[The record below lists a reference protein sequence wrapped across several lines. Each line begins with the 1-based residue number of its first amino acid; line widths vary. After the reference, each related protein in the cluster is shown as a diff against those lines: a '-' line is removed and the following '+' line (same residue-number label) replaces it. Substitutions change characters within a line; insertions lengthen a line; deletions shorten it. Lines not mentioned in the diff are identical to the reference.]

1 MPLILGANSL
11 AGGGY
16 EIDNSLRFNSGSSD
30 YLSKTFGIAGNR
42 QIFTISF
49 WFKKVTTGVSNG
61 ILINGQNTGN
71 DDFSIYNNT
80 NDKIQIFSWNASS
93 EQFTLSTT
101 QVLRDVSAWY
111 HMVVACDTTQATAS
125 NRVKLYLNGSQIT
138 SFDTANYPSLNANL
152 NYNTTDP
159 YWIGRSYGS
168 TYNNKYLSEFYSIDG
183 QALDPTSFG
192 EFDEDSGIWKPIAY
206 TGTYGT
212 NGFFLEFKDSSALG
226 DDTSGNSNDFTVNN
240 LTSADQ
246 TTDTPTNNFATLNP
260 LGFAGTIP
268 TFSQGNLNVVC
279 GSGVSLYSVSTIGV
293 SSGKWYVEGEIEEA
307 TPDGGLYYID
317 FGFADRA
324 DSAGTSLYVTNPGR
338 FFFHS
343 SWNGS
348 INYRTNGS
356 NTVLLTSLA
365 TFVPGDFFQL
375 YLDMDNELMYWGK
388 NGSLLNSTGVS
399 FNGKESLTGEY
410 FFAFGDQ
417 FTSGTNEYAVNFGQG
432 SIDGVGV
439 SAYQDVNG
447 FGSFKYNPTVTTD
460 EGSKDFLA
468 LCTKNLAE
476 YG

>member
-11 AGGGY
+11 TGGGY
-16 EIDNSLRFNSGSSD
+16 EVDNSLRFNSGSSD

-192 EFDEDSGIWKPIAY
+192 EFDEDSGIWKSIAY

-226 DDTSGNSNDFTVNN
+226 DDTSGEGNDFTVNN
-240 LTSADQ
+240 LTSIDQ

-260 LGFAGTIP
+260 LNYTSSAVTY
-268 TFSQGNLNVVC
+268 TQGNLLADFPAAWIA
-279 GSGVSLYSVSTIGV
+279 SLGNFGV
-293 SSGKWYVEGEIEEA
+293 SSGKWFWEAKVISGNNNNLFYGVGVENIDLDS
-307 TPDGGLYYID
+307 TPYTQTGVICQLINGDRYID
-317 FGFADRA
+317 GSYTG
-324 DSAGTSLYVTNPGR
+324 SAAETL
-338 FFFHS
+338 
-343 SWNGS
+343 
-348 INYRTNGS
+348 TNGDILGVALDLDS
-356 NTVLLTSLA
+356 GTKTVKFYKNGTLLTSSSTINL
-365 TFVPGDFFQL
+365 TSNFNNVFVFP
-375 YLDMDNELMYWGK
+375 
-388 NGSLLNSTGVS
+388 
-399 FNGKESLTGEY
+399 
-410 FFAFGDQ
+410 FFAGN
-417 FTSGTNEYAVNFGQG
+417 SGSANSDWEVNFGNPPFAITTG
-432 SIDGVGV
+432 NED
-439 SAYQDVNG
+439 ANG
-447 FGSFKYNPTVTTD
+447 YGNFEYEVPPGYY
-460 EGSKDFLA
+460 A
-468 LCTKNLAE
+468 LNTKNLAE

>member
-11 AGGGY
+11 TGGY
-16 EIDNSLRFNSGSSD
+16 EVDNSLRFNSGSSD

-192 EFDEDSGIWKPIAY
+192 EFDSDTGIWKPIAY

-226 DDTSGNSNDFTVNN
+226 DDTSGEGNDFTVNN
-240 LTSADQ
+240 LTSIDQ

-260 LGFAGTIP
+260 LNYTSSAVTY
-268 TFSQGNLNVVC
+268 TQGNLLADFPAAWIA
-279 GSGVSLYSVSTIGV
+279 SLGNFGV
-293 SSGKWYVEGEIEEA
+293 SSGKWFWEAKVISGNNNNLFYGVGVENIDLDS
-307 TPDGGLYYID
+307 TPYTQTGVICQLINGDRYID
-317 FGFADRA
+317 GSYTG
-324 DSAGTSLYVTNPGR
+324 SAAETL
-338 FFFHS
+338 
-343 SWNGS
+343 
-348 INYRTNGS
+348 TNGDILGVALDLDS
-356 NTVLLTSLA
+356 GTKTVKFYKNGTLLTSSSTINL
-365 TFVPGDFFQL
+365 TSNFNNVFVFP
-375 YLDMDNELMYWGK
+375 
-388 NGSLLNSTGVS
+388 
-399 FNGKESLTGEY
+399 
-410 FFAFGDQ
+410 FFAGN
-417 FTSGTNEYAVNFGQG
+417 SGSANSDWEVNFGNPPFAITTG
-432 SIDGVGV
+432 NED
-439 SAYQDVNG
+439 ANG
-447 FGSFKYNPTVTTD
+447 YGNFEYEVPPGYY
-460 EGSKDFLA
+460 A
-468 LCTKNLAE
+468 LNTKNLAE

>member
-11 AGGGY
+11 TGGY
-16 EIDNSLRFNSGSSD
+16 EVDNSLRFNSGSSD

-192 EFDEDSGIWKPIAY
+192 EFDEDSGIWKSIAY

-226 DDTSGNSNDFTVNN
+226 DDTSGEGNDFTVNN
-240 LTSADQ
+240 LTSIDQ

-260 LGFAGTIP
+260 LNYTSSAVTY
-268 TFSQGNLNVVC
+268 TQGNLLADFPAAWIA
-279 GSGVSLYSVSTIGV
+279 SLGNFGV
-293 SSGKWYVEGEIEEA
+293 SSGKWFWEAKVISGNNNNLFYGVGVENIDLDS
-307 TPDGGLYYID
+307 TPYTQTGVICQLINGDRYID
-317 FGFADRA
+317 GSYTG
-324 DSAGTSLYVTNPGR
+324 SAAETL
-338 FFFHS
+338 
-343 SWNGS
+343 
-348 INYRTNGS
+348 TNGDILGVALDLDS
-356 NTVLLTSLA
+356 GTKTVKFYKNGTLLTSSSTINL
-365 TFVPGDFFQL
+365 TSNFNNVFVFP
-375 YLDMDNELMYWGK
+375 
-388 NGSLLNSTGVS
+388 
-399 FNGKESLTGEY
+399 
-410 FFAFGDQ
+410 FFAGN
-417 FTSGTNEYAVNFGQG
+417 SGSANSDWEVNFGNPPFAITTG
-432 SIDGVGV
+432 NED
-439 SAYQDVNG
+439 ANG
-447 FGSFKYNPTVTTD
+447 YGNFEYEVPPGYY
-460 EGSKDFLA
+460 A
-468 LCTKNLAE
+468 LNTKNLAE

>member
-11 AGGGY
+11 TGGGY
-16 EIDNSLRFNSGSSD
+16 EVDNSLRFNSGSSD

-226 DDTSGNSNDFTVNN
+226 DDTSGEGNDFTVNN
-240 LTSADQ
+240 LTSIDQ

-260 LGFAGTIP
+260 LNYTSSAVTY
-268 TFSQGNLNVVC
+268 TQGNLLADFPAAWIA
-279 GSGVSLYSVSTIGV
+279 SLGNFGV
-293 SSGKWYVEGEIEEA
+293 SSGKWFWEAKVISGNNNNLFYGVGVENIDLDS
-307 TPDGGLYYID
+307 TPYTQTGVICQLINGDRYID
-317 FGFADRA
+317 GSYTG
-324 DSAGTSLYVTNPGR
+324 SAAETL
-338 FFFHS
+338 
-343 SWNGS
+343 
-348 INYRTNGS
+348 TNGDILGVALDLDS
-356 NTVLLTSLA
+356 GTKTVKFYKNGTLLTSSSTINL
-365 TFVPGDFFQL
+365 TSNFNNVFVFP
-375 YLDMDNELMYWGK
+375 
-388 NGSLLNSTGVS
+388 
-399 FNGKESLTGEY
+399 
-410 FFAFGDQ
+410 FFAGN
-417 FTSGTNEYAVNFGQG
+417 SGSANSDWEVNFGNPPFAITTG
-432 SIDGVGV
+432 NED
-439 SAYQDVNG
+439 ANG
-447 FGSFKYNPTVTTD
+447 YGNFEYEVPPGYY
-460 EGSKDFLA
+460 A
-468 LCTKNLAE
+468 LNTKNLAE